1 MRSRLFYST
10 AYQQIEAGT
19 IQLLNGQRE
28 FLSSY
33 SLSSPRA
40 AGDAVQEIV
49 AQSFESVLGSWASAY
64 SAQFA
69 RRSMADL
76 AFTDADGCYYIVDV
90 KTHRLDTKFN
100 MPNLT
105 SVERLTRYYED
116 DANYFVLLL
125 VSYRVEESR
134 LVFTNAHFVP
144 IEFLD
149 WSCLTIGAL
158 GWGQI
163 QLANSN
169 IVTVNPYYSRRQW
182 MIELCDILLAFYP
195 REIEKILKRADHFEK
210 LRAHWLAKPGEDVG

>member
-1 MRSRLFYST
+1 MMIKSQLFYT
-10 AYQQIEAGT
+10 DAYKQVEANT
-19 IQLLNGQRE
+19 LELLNLQQE
-28 FLSSY
+28 ILSPY

-40 AGDAVQEIV
+40 AGDAIQEIV
-49 AQSFESVLGSWASAY
+49 AQSFASILGPWASLY
-64 SAQFA
+64 SASFA

-76 AFTDADGCYYIVDV
+76 AFTDSGGCYYIVDV

-105 SVERLTRYYED
+105 SVERLARFYED
-116 DANYFVLLL
+116 DANYFVLLF
-125 VSYRVEESR
+125 VRYQVEGAR
-134 LVFTNAHFVP
+134 LAFTDVQFVP

-169 IVTVNPYYSRRQW
+169 SIVVQPFYSRKQW
-182 MIELCDILLAFYP
+182 MLELCDILLAFYP
-195 REIEKILKRADHFEK
+195 REIEKILKRTSHFEK
-210 LRAHWLAKPGEDVG
+210 LRSQWAAK

>member
-10 AYQQIEAGT
+10 AYQQIEAST
-19 IQLLNGQRE
+19 VQLLNSQQGI
-28 FLSSY
+28 LSSY

-49 AQSFESVLGSWASAY
+49 AQSFESILGSWASAY

-90 KTHRLDTKFN
+90 KTHRLDTRFN

-125 VSYRVEESR
+125 VSYQLDGAR

-169 IVTVNPYYSRRQW
+169 VVTVNPSYSRRQW
-182 MIELCDILLAFYP
+182 ILELCDILLAFYP
-195 REIEKILKRADHFEK
+195 REIEKILKRADHFET
-210 LRAHWLAKPGEDVG
+210 LRARWLAKPE

>member
-1 MRSRLFYST
+1 MKSKLFYTT
-10 AYQQIEAGT
+10 AYQQIEANT
-19 IQLLNGQRE
+19 VRLLNSQQE
-28 FLSSY
+28 ILSPY

-40 AGDAVQEIV
+40 AGDAIQEIV
-49 AQSFESVLGSWASAY
+49 AQSFESILGPWASIY
-64 SAQFA
+64 SASFA

-76 AFTDADGCYYIVDV
+76 AFTDSEGYYYIVDV

-105 SVERLTRYYED
+105 SVERLARYYED

-125 VSYRVEESR
+125 ISYRVEGAR
-134 LVFTNAHFVP
+134 LEFQNAHFVP

-169 IVTVNPYYSRRQW
+169 VVTVNPQYSRRRW
-182 MIELCDILLAFYP
+182 MIELCDIMLTFYP
-195 REIEKILKRADHFEK
+195 REVQKILQRADYFEK
-210 LRAHWLAKPGEDVG
+210 LRIRWTAKTEEAE

>member
-1 MRSRLFYST
+1 MQKSKLFYT
-10 AYQQIEAGT
+10 NAYQQIEANT
-19 IQLLNGQRE
+19 LRLLNLQQDI
-28 FLSSY
+28 LSSY

-40 AGDAVQEIV
+40 AGDAIQEIV
-49 AQSFESVLGSWASAY
+49 AQSFASILGPWASLY
-64 SAQFA
+64 SASFA

-76 AFTDADGCYYIVDV
+76 AFTDADGYYYIVDV

-105 SVERLTRYYED
+105 SVERLARFYED

-125 VSYRVEESR
+125 ISYQVEGAR
-134 LVFTNAHFVP
+134 LRFTNAHFVP

-169 IVTVNPYYSRRQW
+169 IVVVRPFYSRKQW
-182 MIELCDILLAFYP
+182 MLELCDILLSFYP
-195 REIEKILKRADHFEK
+195 REIEKILKRANHFEK
-210 LRAHWLAKPGEDVG
+210 LRAEWAARPES